1 MRIWIRKRSTKE
13 GSRRENGRKE
23 EEEGW
28 LVVGLED

>member
-1 MRIWIRKRSTKE
+1 MRIWIRKRSKE